1 MHRFGE
7 NKTEVVGQA
16 IRKPLTP
23 VGSGIG
29 MTERSFHPN
38 LSVAYLDRADRYVV
52 RPQIEGAAAF
62 EIEAGVV
69 PMTGQDS
76 VVEAAA
82 LEWETHVR
90 AAIVESKDTPAVV
103 DDKNRTM
110 ATVHNEPP
118 LHLQLIKAARECEI
132 LVRRIH
138 EYRSFALCGLRAK
151 YDGLCRLYCLVGYR
165 VSRPQRLFLALSVHE
180 QGRIHVRFQG

>member
-23 VGSGIG
+23 VGGGIG

-52 RPQIEGAAAF
+52 RPQVEGAAAF

-90 AAIVESKDTPAVV
+90 AAIVESKDAPAVV
-103 DDKNRTM
+103 DDKDRTM
-110 ATVHNEPP
+110 ATVHNEAP

-138 EYRSFALCGLRAK
+138 EYRSFESCGLRAK

-165 VSRPQRLFLALSVHE
+165 VSRPQRLFLAQSGQSRSSWGKAV
-180 QGRIHVRFQG
+180 